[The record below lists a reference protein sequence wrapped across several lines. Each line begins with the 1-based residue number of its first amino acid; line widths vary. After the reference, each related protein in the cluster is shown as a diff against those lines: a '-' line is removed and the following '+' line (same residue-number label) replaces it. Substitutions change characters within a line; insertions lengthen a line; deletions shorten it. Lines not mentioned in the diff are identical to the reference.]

1 MSRRRS
7 YSVRCSVPC
16 GRAPSLASFAAPRLA
31 RSVRGSHA
39 RFGALSHFCDGRGA
53 WHPDKAT
60 RCGRACRIAR
70 SEPQCQ
76 VRAGSGWRR
85 AHFPGLRVT
94 FMRLNAELSTAPAC
108 NLSRERESGPGA
120 TARARSDATGPSWL
134 TSSTSARLA
143 PHSSTGA
150 HAERI
155 ARTSA
160 QSLHFYLARPSSW
173 HRPPGPSHL
182 ISPPP
187 LVTSQRL
194 AWHQYRPSSFER
206 APNRRPGM
214 SSLDKLAIRGMCVP
228 HFAPLAS
235 PLLTVERRRT
245 TQPLVRL
252 ERDLGHAVLFAPD
265 RDRRPQR
272 KRQDGAFFSLVCA
285 NWPRGRAQA

>member
-7 YSVRCSVPC
+7 YPVRCSVPC

-94 FMRLNAELSTAPAC
+94 FMRLNVELSTAPAC

-143 PHSSTGA
+143 PHSPTGA
-150 HAERI
+150 HAERV
-155 ARTSA
+155 ARTKRSRCTLTLRA
-160 QSLHFYLARPSSW
+160 PARGTGPPGRLISSVHHPSSPRNASRGTSTGLVPSSEPLLEGPACRPSTSS
-173 HRPPGPSHL
+173 PSAACASPTSL
-182 ISPPP
+182 PSSPP
-187 LVTSQRL
+187 R
-194 AWHQYRPSSFER
+194 
-206 APNRRPGM
+206 
-214 SSLDKLAIRGMCVP
+214 C
-228 HFAPLAS
+228 
-235 PLLTVERRRT
+235 
-245 TQPLVRL
+245 
-252 ERDLGHAVLFAPD
+252 
-265 RDRRPQR
+265 
-272 KRQDGAFFSLVCA
+272 
-285 NWPRGRAQA
+285 